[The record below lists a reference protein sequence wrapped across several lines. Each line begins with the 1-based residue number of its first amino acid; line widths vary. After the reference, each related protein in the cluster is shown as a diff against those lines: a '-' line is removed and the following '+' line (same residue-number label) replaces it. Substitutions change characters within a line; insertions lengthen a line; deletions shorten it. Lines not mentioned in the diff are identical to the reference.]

1 MERIPATLAII
12 ACFLAVFLISAGST
26 ASAKFSQNNR
36 RLASAILASPGPDI
50 IASSSS
56 GSGLASQG
64 GAADSGRNQ
73 RGRHLNKAAVVG
85 IVIAALALGS
95 VLLCLL
101 LLYLLRRSSASNA
114 VAQSGKKDQSQ
125 AGADVS
131 AGGDT
136 ERSWSKAFSSF
147 RVAITRARGSTNS
160 AFAVDY
166 ALLQAATD
174 NFSSHNLVGSGG
186 SGCVYKAH
194 LDDDLFAAV
203 KRLNHGTAKHL
214 QRDFQTEVELMSRIR
229 HPNLVSLLG
238 YSINQENHDH
248 LLVYELMLNG
258 SLEDQLHGPSRGSA
272 LTWNLRMKIALDAA
286 RGLEH
291 LHERC
296 SPPIIHR
303 DFKSSNILLDASF
316 NAKVSDFGLAIL
328 SSDITEDKNVELQGT
343 FGYVAP
349 EYFLDGIVS
358 EKSDVY
364 AFGVMLLE
372 LITGRKPIDMAMP
385 IGSQSLVT
393 WAAPQLTERAK
404 LTQLLDPALRKDS
417 MDSKHLPQVAAIAA
431 VCIQSEP
438 SYRPLITDVVS
449 SLVPLVPLELG
460 GVMRSAGSS
469 TEHRCILEKK
479 SFFSMDGIKSFSFS
493 DYTSKHRH
501 DDDTHD
507 PIIKFSMSARMAKH
521 RHDDDADD
529 TPIIDFSMSARV
541 GQDYSSSFSRTSSS
555 QWN

>member
-1 MERIPATLAII
+1 MGRIPATLAISV
-12 ACFLAVFLISAGST
+12 CFLAVFLISAGST
-26 ASAKFSQNNR
+26 ASAKFSQSNR
-36 RLASAILASPGPDI
+36 RSLASAVLASPPDI
-50 IASSSS
+50 IASPSSA
-56 GSGLASQG
+56 SGLTTQG
-64 GAADSGRNQ
+64 GADSGNQ
-73 RGRHLNKAAVVG
+73 RGRHLNKASVVG
-85 IVIAALALGS
+85 IAIAALALGS

-114 VAQSGKKDQSQ
+114 GQSGIKKDQSQ
-125 AGADVS
+125 GADVS
-131 AGGDT
+131 AGGGT

-186 SGCVYKAH
+186 SGCIYKAH

-203 KRLNHGTAKHL
+203 KRLNHSTAKHL

-258 SLEDQLHGPSRGSA
+258 SLEDLLHGPSRGSA

-296 SPPIIHR
+296 NPPIIHR

-349 EYFLDGIVS
+349 EYLLDGTVS

-364 AFGVMLLE
+364 AFGVVLLE

-404 LTQLLDPALRKDS
+404 LTQLLDPALQKDS

-438 SYRPLITDVVS
+438 SYRPLITDVVN
-449 SLVPLVPLELG
+449 SLLPLVPLELG

-479 SFFSMDGIKSFSFS
+479 SFFSMDGVKSFSFS
-493 DYTSKHRH
+493 DYTSKRRH
-501 DDDTHD
+501 DYDTHD

-521 RHDDDADD
+521 RHDDDAEE
-529 TPIIDFSMSARV
+529 PIIDFSMSARL
-541 GQDYSSSFSRTSSS
+541 GQDDSSFSRTSSS
-555 QWN
+555 QWD